1 MNEKEKAAGAIKLQ
15 RKLEQ
20 QARKNILSG
29 KGESSSG
36 LGLVTVYQGS
46 GGLSNPE
53 EEKDDESI

>member
-29 KGESSSG
+29 KGESSANI
-36 LGLVTVYQGS
+36 GLVTVYQGS

-53 EEKDDESI
+53 EEKKDGKG